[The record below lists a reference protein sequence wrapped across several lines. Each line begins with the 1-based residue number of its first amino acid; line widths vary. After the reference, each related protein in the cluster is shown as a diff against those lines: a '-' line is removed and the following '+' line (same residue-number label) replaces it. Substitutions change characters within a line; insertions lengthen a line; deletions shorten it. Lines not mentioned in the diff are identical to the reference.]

1 MSITGLLLISFLVVH
16 LIGNLLL
23 FKEDGGHAYAHFMS
37 TAIIIRV
44 AEI

>member
-16 LIGNLLL
+16 LIGNLL